1 MSKFIEIDEET
12 IVNVNEIVTI
22 SIKYEDAPDYVIYA
36 YAKKEGITEEEARES
51 GDVFRKVYNIKLT
64 NGDIL
69 QAIYINR
76 NCPES
81 DKLLSLL
88 NELNA

>member
-1 MSKFIEIDEET
+1 MSKFIKIDEGT

-22 SIKYEDAPDYVIYA
+22 SIKYVIHA
-36 YAKKEGITEEEARES
+36 YAKKVGITKEEARES
-51 GDVFRKVYNIKLT
+51 ADVFRKVYNIKLT

-76 NCPES
+76 NCPEL
-81 DKLLSLL
+81 DELLSLL
-88 NELNA
+88 NELDA